1 MLPKH
6 IPGLRKLLWK
16 PSHSTRTQEVVA
28 IGDERL
34 PHSSKAAGFPLPPA
48 IHEMISHLDL
58 KRALPVED
66 GGFR

>member
-16 PSHSTRTQEVVA
+16 PSHSTCTQEIVA
-28 IGDERL
+28 IGDEGL

-48 IHEMISHLDL
+48 IHEMVTCLEL
-58 KRALPVED
+58 KRRSPVED
-66 GGFR
+66 GGLG